1 MLILEW
7 LNIAMVVYYNFL
19 ICLYSNSSIFDSA
32 NIGGATYYPPLGSLG
47 WFELEC
53 PLITYKENLPFGEK

>member
-1 MLILEW
+1 MVILEW
-7 LNIAMVVYYNFL
+7 LNIAMVVYSNFL
-19 ICLYSNSSIFDSA
+19 IFSYSNSSIFDIA

-47 WFELEC
+47 RFELEY